1 MRFTSTTF
9 VIAFLAPV
17 LSGGQRAPSMSAN
30 AGMLDAYID
39 CSYSNG
45 LSVRSLIRLPGE
57 GVRYRTVETAKG
69 KRKVSVIDGYRLIV
83 WQGEPSYFANM
94 KVEKSDPRQYASDKE
109 AVTSQLEVLKQSS
122 ITGKHVL
129 DHMPYNGFDVYGL
142 MDPTMDD
149 NGPNGVYLLFHDPT
163 QTIVTIY
170 FLGQKPEYRKFKTI
184 EEHDAL
190 VDRMLEELVTCA
202 TTPPPAGSVG
212 NLPRLRTG
220 EDFRAFVE
228 NYYLQ
233 PRPDRIPD
241 LIRMLSSSEA
251 LVHALGAVRGFF
263 SEVFAAN
270 PQRLAEWVEI
280 INSEPADTRLALDG
294 ALTWSNTGGVLQLQ
308 ERVPQMND
316 VYWGAFFASGNP
328 QYVKKILGLV
338 PLAAERR
345 DFDLWQTGANAKWSL
360 ATKARQHALVRSI
373 LEGEK
378 LTADKRTQDTIGE
391 LLERDPDRIRQEMA
405 GIYARQKR
413 LGRWK

>member
-1 MRFTSTTF
+1 M
-9 VIAFLAPV
+9 
-17 LSGGQRAPSMSAN
+17 
-30 AGMLDAYID
+30 
-39 CSYSNG
+39 
-45 LSVRSLIRLPGE
+45 
-57 GVRYRTVETAKG
+57 
-69 KRKVSVIDGYRLIV
+69 
-83 WQGEPSYFANM
+83 
-94 KVEKSDPRQYASDKE
+94 
-109 AVTSQLEVLKQSS
+109 KQSS
-122 ITGKHVL
+122 VTGKHVL

-190 VDRMLEELVTCA
+190 VDKMLEELTSCA
-202 TTPPPAGSVG
+202 ITPPPAGSVG

-228 NYYLQ
+228 SYYLQ
-233 PRPDRIPD
+233 PRPDRITD

-251 LVHALGAVRGFF
+251 LVHALGPVRGFF

-270 PQRLAEWVEI
+270 PQRLAEWVAI
-280 INSEPADTRLALDG
+280 INNEPGDTRVALEG
-294 ALTWSNTGGVLQLQ
+294 ALSWSKTGGVLQLQ

-338 PLAAERR
+338 PLAAERK
-345 DFDLWQTGANAKWSL
+345 DFELWQTGANAKWSL

-378 LTADKRTQDTIGE
+378 LTADKRTRDTIAE
-391 LLERDPDRIRQEMA
+391 LLEGDPDRIRQEMA
-405 GIYARQKR
+405 GIYARQKL

>member
-9 VIAFLAPV
+9 VIAFLAPF
-17 LSGGQRAPSMSAN
+17 LSGGQRAPSVLAN
-30 AGMLDAYID
+30 AGPLDAYID
-39 CSYSNG
+39 CSYSAG

-69 KRKVSVIDGYRLIV
+69 KRKVSAIDGYRLLLSH
-83 WQGEPSYFANM
+83 GEPSYFANM

-109 AVTSQLEVLKQSS
+109 AVTSELEVLKRSS
-122 ITGKHVL
+122 VTGKHVL

-170 FLGQKPEYRKFKTI
+170 FLGQKPEHRKFKTI
-184 EEHDAL
+184 EEHDGL

-202 TTPPPAGSVG
+202 TSPPPAGSVAS
-212 NLPRLRTG
+212 LPRLRTG
-220 EDFRAFVE
+220 EDFRAFLE
-228 NYYLQ
+228 SYYLQ

-251 LVHALGAVRGFF
+251 AEHALGPVKGFF

-270 PQRLAEWVEI
+270 PQRLAEWVAI
-280 INSEPADTRLALDG
+280 INNEPVDTRLALEG

-308 ERVPQMND
+308 QPFQKMND

-338 PLAAERR
+338 PFAAERH
-345 DFDLWQTGANAKWSL
+345 DFNLWSEGASAKWSL
-360 ATKARQHALVRSI
+360 ATKARQHPLIRSI
-373 LEGEK
+373 LDGEK
-378 LTADKRTQDTIGE
+378 LLADKRTRDTINE
-391 LLERDPDRIRQEMA
+391 LIERDPDLIRQDMA
-405 GIYARQKR
+405 RIYARQKQ